1 MAIHR
6 MDPVD
11 AAWYH
16 MDGPANAAVVI
27 AVAVSR
33 SPLDFERVRRHFRRR
48 LVRFAR
54 FRQRVVERGN
64 GLASPHWEDVDE
76 LDWRAHMRHA
86 ALPEPG
92 DDAALQAFVDELAG
106 QPLDH
111 ARPLWQAVVVD
122 KVGTGSALILRYH
135 HCIGD
140 GSAMMAVAATL
151 FDMKHRAVPAK
162 AVRGAPAG
170 EPPGLLDQALMLAG
184 EAGAVVADV
193 LKWPDAQSPIK
204 GRFGPTK
211 RVAWSAPVP
220 LEDVKTIGAPSGA
233 KINDVLVAAVAG
245 ALRSYLRRRG
255 TDVDHA
261 SLRAMVPVDLRPPE
275 RYGELGNEFGL
286 VILELPVSE
295 ATAAARLALTQ
306 ERMNALKHSAEG
318 PAMRLL
324 LDIFGRGPKL
334 VEDLACEIFGSKA
347 SLVLT
352 NVIGPQDTMRLCD
365 APIDRL
371 MFCVPHPGDQ
381 IGMGVSIL
389 SYRRQVTLTVI
400 ADAALVP
407 NPQAITQA
415 FNREVDEMVRR
426 ARRAGAAAAAASG
439 AAR

>member
-27 AVAVSR
+27 AIAVSR
-33 SPLDFERVRRHFRRR
+33 GPLDADRVRRHFRRR
-48 LVRFAR
+48 LVRFDR
-54 FRQRVVERGN
+54 FRQRVVEQGI
-64 GLASPHWEDVDE
+64 GLASPHWEDVDT
-76 LDWRAHMRHA
+76 LDWDAHVRHA

-92 DDAALQAFVDELAG
+92 DDAALRAFVDELAG
-106 QPLDH
+106 QPLDR

-122 KVGTGSALILRYH
+122 KVGAGSALVLRYH

-151 FDMKHRAVPAK
+151 FDMKRAALPAK
-162 AVRGAPAG
+162 ALRAAPSG
-170 EPPGLLDQALMLAG
+170 DEPGLLDQVLMLGA
-184 EAGAVVADV
+184 EAGAVIADV

-204 GRFGPTK
+204 GQFGAPK
-211 RVAWSAPVP
+211 RVAWSAPVS
-220 LEDVKTIGAPSGA
+220 LDDVKAIGAPSGA
-233 KINDVLVAAVAG
+233 KVNDVLVAAVAG

-255 TDVDHA
+255 TDVDQT
-261 SLRAMVPVDLRPPE
+261 SLRAMVPVDLRPPQ

-286 VILELPVSE
+286 VILELPVAE
-295 ATAAARLALTQ
+295 ATAARRLAITQ
-306 ERMNALKHSAEG
+306 ARMSALKRSAEG

-352 NVIGPQDTMRLCD
+352 NVVGPQDSMRLCGV
-365 APIDRL
+365 PIDRL

-407 NPQAITQA
+407 NPETITQA
-415 FNREVDEMVRR
+415 FTREVTQMARR
-426 ARRAGAAAAAASG
+426 ARRGVAPAAMASHHV
-439 AAR
+439 R